1 MASPET
7 QYARAGDV
15 NVAYQVVGDGPV
27 DLVLTWGLATNVE
40 LIWEEPSYA
49 AFVRRLGEF
58 ARVLLFD
65 RRGCGVSDREGSTV
79 TPTLEERADDVLAV
93 LDAAG
98 SERASIFGVSEGG
111 ALAAVLAA
119 TYPERIA
126 SIVIYSTMA
135 RFLRDDEHP
144 WGLWGQDELL
154 DNFAR
159 MRDTWGTE
167 EGAAFRIPLWAPS
180 MVGDERFARW
190 FARNM
195 RQSVSRSAIGP
206 LMISSVNVYDLV
218 EVYPTVHVPTLV
230 VHRRDDVLIPI
241 SHGRRIA
248 EQIPRARFCELPGRD
263 HLPYCG
269 DVEPLLTEIEDFLVG
284 SRGRTLGDRRL
295 LTLAFTEVVDTTASM
310 AAMSDQA
317 RRELLASHDQA
328 VRDHLAR
335 FGGTEVKQLGEG
347 FLATFDGPARAIHCV
362 LGIVAA
368 VERIGLPIRAGVH
381 TGECEIVDGDVRGV
395 AVHIGA
401 RLVELA
407 EPGQILVSSAVR
419 DLVAGSGIRFG
430 DGTEVELEGLA
441 GRREVFPVLSHG
453 ASPDVVRR
461 YAIEHANVLRRD
473 GEYWTVAFDGLV
485 VTVRDSKGLRDI
497 ARLMTAP
504 QRELHV
510 LDLASEAGATLE
522 QGDTG
527 PILDDTAK
535 AQYKRRLEEI
545 ESELDDADL
554 AGDDER
560 VARARAERDA
570 LVDELSAAF
579 GLGGR
584 PRRTPEHVERARKTV
599 TRRIKDALGRVEK
612 VHPLLG
618 RHLRA
623 SVRTGV
629 FCSYAPE
636 RDVVWTVEPRS

>member
-1 MASPET
+1 VAGPET
-7 QYARAGDV
+7 QFARAGDV

-40 LIWEEPSYA
+40 LIWEEPTYA

-58 ARVLLFD
+58 ARVFVYD
-65 RRGCGVSDREGSTV
+65 RRGCGVSDREGTTV
-79 TPTLEERADDVLAV
+79 TPTLEERAEDVLAV
-93 LDAAG
+93 LDDAG

-111 ALAAVLAA
+111 ALAAMLAA

-135 RFLRDDEHP
+135 RFLRDEEHP
-144 WGLWGQDELL
+144 WGLWEQGELL
-154 DNFAR
+154 DSFAR

-167 EGAAFRIPLWAPS
+167 EGAAFRIPRWAPS

-190 FARNM
+190 FTRNM
-195 RQSVSRSAIGP
+195 RQSVSRAAIGP
-206 LMISSVNVYDLV
+206 LMFSTVNVYDLV

-248 EQIPRARFCELPGRD
+248 EQIPGARFVELPGRD

-284 SRGRTLGDRRL
+284 SRATSLGDRRL
-295 LTLAFTEVVDTTASM
+295 LTLAFTDVIDTATETVEI
-310 AAMSDQA
+310 SDPV

-335 FGGTEVKQLGEG
+335 FGGTEVKQRGEG
-347 FLATFDGPARAIHCV
+347 FLATFDGPARAIRCV
-362 LGIVAA
+362 LDITAA
-368 VERIGLPIRAGVH
+368 AERIGLPIRAGVH
-381 TGECEIVDGDVRGV
+381 TGECEVIDGDVHGI

-407 EPGQILVSSAVR
+407 APGQILVSSAVR

-430 DGTEVELEGLA
+430 DGTPVELEGLA
-441 GRREVFPVLSHG
+441 GHREVFPVLSHG
-453 ASPDVVRR
+453 AAPDVVRR
-461 YAIEHANVLRRD
+461 YAIEHANVLRCD
-473 GEYWTVAFDGLV
+473 GDYWTAAFEGLV
-485 VTVRDSKGLRDI
+485 VTVRDSKGLRDL
-497 ARLMTAP
+497 ARLLSTP
-504 QRELHV
+504 NRELHV
-510 LDLASEAGATLE
+510 LDLAAEAGATLE

-535 AQYKRRLEEI
+535 TQYRRRLDDI
-545 ESELDDADL
+545 ETELADAEL

-560 VARARAERDA
+560 AARAGLERDA
-570 LVDELSAAF
+570 LVDELSAAY

-584 PRRTPEHVERARKTV
+584 PRRPPEHVERARKTV
-599 TRRIKDALGRVEK
+599 TRRIRDAISRIETI
-612 VHPLLG
+612 HPLLG
-618 RHLRA
+618 RHLDA

-636 RDVVWTVEPRS
+636 RDVVWTIDPSS

>member
-1 MASPET
+1 MAGPET
-7 QYARAGDV
+7 RYARAGDV
-15 NVAYQVVGDGPV
+15 NIAYQVAGDGPV

-49 AFVRRLGEF
+49 AFVRRLAEF
-58 ARVLLFD
+58 ARVILYD
-65 RRGCGVSDREGSTV
+65 RRGCGVSDREGTTV
-79 TPTLEERADDVLAV
+79 TPTLEERVEDILAV
-93 LDAAG
+93 MDAAG
-98 SERASIFGVSEGG
+98 SQRASIFGVSEGG

-119 TYPERIA
+119 THPHRVT
-126 SIVIYSTMA
+126 SIVVYSTMA
-135 RFLRDDEHP
+135 RFRRDADHP
-144 WGLWGQDELL
+144 LGLYEENELAET
-154 DNFAR
+154 FAR
-159 MRDTWGTE
+159 VQETWGTE

-180 MVGDERFARW
+180 MVGDERFAAW
-190 FARNM
+190 YARNM

-206 LMISSVNVYDLV
+206 LMLSSAGVYDLV
-218 EVYPTVHVPTLV
+218 DVYPTVHVPTLV
-230 VHRRDDVLIPI
+230 VHRRDDLLIPI

-248 EQIPRARFCELPGRD
+248 EQIPGARFVELPGRD
-263 HLPYCG
+263 HLPYSG

-284 SRGRTLGDRRL
+284 SRGGTLGDRRL
-295 LTLAFTEVVDTTASM
+295 LTLVFTEAADTAPSV
-310 AAMSDQA
+310 AVMSDRA
-317 RRELLASHDQA
+317 RRELLATHDQV

-347 FLATFDGPARAIHCV
+347 FLGAFDGPARAIRCV

-368 VERIGLPIRAGVH
+368 AERIGLRTRVGVH

-407 EPGQILVSSAVR
+407 QPGQILVSGTVR

-430 DGTEVELEGLA
+430 EGTEVELDGLA

-453 ASPDVVRR
+453 AAPDVVRR
-461 YAIEHANVLRRD
+461 YAIEHANVLRQD
-473 GEYWTVAFDGLV
+473 GEYWTVAFGGLV
-485 VTVRDSKGLRDI
+485 VTVRDSKGLRDT
-497 ARLMTAP
+497 ARLMASP
-504 QRELHV
+504 GRELHV
-510 LDLASEAGATLE
+510 LDLASEMGATLE
-522 QGDTG
+522 QGDAG
-527 PILDDTAK
+527 PILDDAAK

-545 ESELDDADL
+545 ESELDDAEV

-560 VARARAERDA
+560 AARACAERDA

-599 TRRIKDALGRVEK
+599 TRRIKDAIGRIEK
-612 VHPLLG
+612 VHPILG

-623 SVRTGV
+623 SVSTGV

-636 RDVVWTVEPRS
+636 RSIVWTIYPS